1 MYRQRIALVLIAAA
15 LLTGSSSAFGE
26 SPNSK
31 KPLAKMT
38 CEDFIGLEASF
49 RPKAVYWAIAYGEDG
64 KPQSA
69 GVNVAGIEKI
79 VPVVLEACKK
89 TPKESFW
96 QKVKAE
102 FKKLE
107 QKL

>member
-1 MYRQRIALVLIAAA
+1 
-15 LLTGSSSAFGE
+15 
-26 SPNSK
+26 
-31 KPLAKMT
+31 MT
-38 CEDFIGLEASF
+38 CEDFIGLEDSF
-49 RPKAVYWAIAYGEDG
+49 RPKAIYWAVAYGADG

-69 GVNVAGIEKI
+69 GVSIEGIEKI
-79 VPVVLEACKK
+79 APIVIEGCKK

-96 QKVKAE
+96 QKVKGE